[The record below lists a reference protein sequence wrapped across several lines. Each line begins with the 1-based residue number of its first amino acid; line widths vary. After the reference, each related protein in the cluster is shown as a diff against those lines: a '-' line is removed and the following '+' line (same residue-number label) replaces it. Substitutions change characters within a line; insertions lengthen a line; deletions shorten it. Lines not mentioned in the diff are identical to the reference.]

1 MGLREA
7 DDDAEYVEGGSD
19 ARAKILAFLEKLSR
33 STEVE
38 GEVMLHL
45 CQHGG
50 AQEEVIYEVEFEP
63 TSGPGEI
70 ADELVE
76 RAEEDCRGLSAKK
89 IKYTVKAEGLAGRAT
104 FTLKCSQAEEEDLED
119 IEDLPNRKGLM
130 RQLMRH
136 QETIM
141 KIATTSQR
149 NVMEMANNIVAEKR
163 REVEDR
169 NKRMESLEAQFM
181 NNAKA
186 YEDLIN
192 GRHMRDLELR
202 KLENSERRKDQVGS
216 MLMQGVPILV
226 SKFMGGGAAAGG
238 TVPHN
243 GNGEGGGG
251 APVGGPMGRTPLEHM
266 MEGFMGT
273 LDQEQFNAIMNSGVF
288 KPEQIMGLMEIFKYI
303 LERKAAEEAA
313 NAGKKPE
320 GAPAASAASAAGP

>member
-19 ARAKILAFLEKLSR
+19 ARTKILAFLEKLSR

-50 AQEEVIYEVEFEP
+50 AQEEIIYEVEFEP

-104 FTLKCSQAEEEDLED
+104 FTLKCSQPEEEDLED
-119 IEDLPNRKGLM
+119 IDDLPNRKGLM

-149 NVMEMANNIVAEKR
+149 NLMEMTNNIVAEKR

-169 NKRMESLEAQFM
+169 NKRMETLEAQFM

-226 SKFMGGGAAAGG
+226 SKFMGGGTAAG
-238 TVPHN
+238 N
-243 GNGEGGGG
+243 GNGAPPSGSPGG
-251 APVGGPMGRTPLEHM
+251 GGPMGRTPLEHM

-303 LERKAAEEAA
+303 LERKEAEEAA
-313 NAGKKPE
+313 RSGKKPPE
-320 GAPAASAASAAGP
+320 QPETPPSAA